1 MRKIFGVIFLGIFDS
16 DFDIENYIRQRIPE
30 IKNLNNR
37 ELFKTIVGNSVV
49 EMYKHIKEEY
59 ELLEK
64 RVFEQTPKA
73 LCMPDLITCV
83 IPANKYDLTDINLK
97 PMFTEDLE
105 KVEINAQD
113 MVNSVKNGNEFYL
126 YTCMIKADYLELKKL
141 MQSNRIFKG
150 VIENEYGET
159 PAEFILKPNDKYRKK
174 AEEIYNVAKLNYLP
188 WRSLNL
194 SYLNKLFD
202 VYVTQIENW
211 DEQLEVRKVT
221 IEFDEF
227 SEKILYEPLPIWNI
241 NEVIIKANSYPQPA
255 IDRKYHEHYLY
266 QKQFKPEHEYL
277 LKHSDFIIRNIFWR
291 DGDLYIICDSDLPGD
306 WQFYEFCPAPNPQN
320 YENPLMS
327 NEQFESFSRNVIEYF
342 GQRIKT
348 RTEVV
353 RFFDSFKCKEY
364 LSFVDA
370 KVISDKY
377 NFETYSMEKFIEYE
391 YRTGDRS
398 QILEF
403 SFRPKD
409 EDFYLN
415 RDLMS
420 FLTTAMQNLF
430 PEYNCVGKLV

>member
-1 MRKIFGVIFLGIFDS
+1 MGIFDS
-16 DFDIENYIRQRIPE
+16 DFDMENYVRQRIPE
-30 IKNLNNR
+30 IENLNNR
-37 ELFKTIVGNSVV
+37 ELFKKIVSNSVV
-49 EMYKHIKEEY
+49 EIYKHVKEEY

-64 RVFEQTPKA
+64 RVLEQAPKA
-73 LCMPDLITCV
+73 LSMPDLITCV
-83 IPANKYDLTDINLK
+83 VPADKYDLTDTHLK
-97 PMFTEDLE
+97 PMFAEDLE
-105 KVEINAQD
+105 EVKINAQD
-113 MVNSVKNGNEFYL
+113 MVTSVKDGKEFYL

-141 MQSNRIFKG
+141 IQADRIFKG
-150 VIENEYGET
+150 VIENEYDET

-174 AEEIYNVAKLNYLP
+174 AEELYNIAKLNYLP

-194 SYLNKLFD
+194 SYFYKLFD
-202 VYVTQIENW
+202 VYVTKIENW
-211 DEQLEVRKVT
+211 DEQLEVKKVT

-227 SEKILYEPLPIWNI
+227 GERILHKPLPVWNI

-255 IDRKYHEHYLY
+255 IDRKYYEHYLY
-266 QKQFKPEHEYL
+266 QKQFITEHKYL

-306 WQFYEFCPAPNPQN
+306 WKFYEFCPPPDPKN

-327 NEQFESFSRNVIEYF
+327 NEQFKSFSRDVIEYF

-353 RFFDSFKCKEY
+353 RFLDSFKCNEY

-370 KVISDKY
+370 KVISAKQDS
-377 NFETYSMEKFIEYE
+377 ETYSMEKFIEYE
-391 YRTGDRS
+391 YRTGDRLQS
-398 QILEF
+398 LEF

-409 EDFYLN
+409 ENFYLN

-420 FLTTAMQNLF
+420 FLTTAIQNLF